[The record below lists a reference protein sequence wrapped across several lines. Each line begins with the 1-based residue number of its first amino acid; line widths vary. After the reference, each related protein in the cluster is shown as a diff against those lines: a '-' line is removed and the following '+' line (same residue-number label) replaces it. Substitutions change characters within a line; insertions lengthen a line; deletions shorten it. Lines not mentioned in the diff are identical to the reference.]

1 MSPWRSVGARL
12 SAGLVLVVALALAV
26 VYAIVVPALERNLV
40 AARLDQLERSVALL
54 RPQFP
59 QQDALV
65 QDFVT
70 SAENRAVAR
79 AVLYRPIGEMPTPL
93 GPFADSR
100 GVEGA
105 LPATPTAERA
115 AQTGTLQRGVV
126 TRERTTFAEVA
137 APIGTGIL
145 LLSAPIDETLAN
157 VRQVERRLLA
167 AGGLAL
173 LVALLLGY
181 VAATLFAR
189 RIRRL
194 ERAADRIAA
203 GQLDAPVR
211 VGGGDEVGQLGRAFE
226 RMRRRLAA
234 FEHARREFIA
244 NASHELRTPIFSL
257 GGFLELLGDDEL
269 DEHTRREFLAT
280 MQEQI
285 ERLTR
290 LASDLLD
297 LSRLDAGHLRL
308 ELEALDVTRLAEAL
322 RTEFAALALVE
333 ARSLDAHV
341 AGEPPE
347 AVGDELRVLQ
357 IGRVLVENA
366 FRHTPPGT
374 PVAIRVSG
382 ADSSVR
388 LTVEDAGPGI
398 AREHAAHV
406 FERFYR
412 VDGARASG
420 SGLGLAIAREL
431 AEAMGGR
438 IELSSEPGRTRFSLV
453 LPAAPPERGDGR
465 GEPAAFSRETARF

>member
-1 MSPWRSVGARL
+1 VSPFRSVGARL
-12 SAGLVLVVALALAV
+12 SAGLVLVVALALGV
-26 VYAIVVPALERNLV
+26 VYGVVVPALERNLT
-40 AARLDQLERSVALL
+40 AARLDQLERSVDLL

-59 QQDALV
+59 QQDVDL
-65 QDFVT
+65 QPFVT

-79 AVLYRPIGEMPTPL
+79 AVFYRPIGEMPTPL
-93 GPFADSR
+93 VPFADSR
-100 GVEGA
+100 GVDEG
-105 LPATPTAERA
+105 LDATPTAVRA
-115 AQTGTLQRGVV
+115 AQAGTLQRGVV
-126 TRERTTFAEVA
+126 TRDGTHYAEVA
-137 APIGTGIL
+137 APVAGGVL
-145 LLSAPIDETLAN
+145 LLSAPFDETLAN

-167 AGGLAL
+167 SGGLAL
-173 LVALLLGY
+173 LGALILGY

-203 GQLDAPVR
+203 GELEEPVR
-211 VGGGDEVGQLGRAFE
+211 VEGRDELGELATAFE

-257 GGFLELLGDDEL
+257 GGFLELLTDDDL
-269 DEHTRREFLAT
+269 DEETRREFLAT

-308 ELEALDVTRLAEAL
+308 EVEALDLPGVAEAL
-322 RTEFAALALVE
+322 RAEFAALALVE
-333 ARSLDAHV
+333 SRALEVQVD
-341 AGEPPE
+341 GEPPP
-347 AVGDELRVLQ
+347 ACGDELRVLQ
-357 IGRVLVENA
+357 VGRVLVENA
-366 FRHTPPGT
+366 IRHTPPGT
-374 PVAIRVSG
+374 PVTIGVAADGG
-382 ADSSVR
+382 AVR
-388 LTVEDAGPGI
+388 LSVADEGPGI
-398 AREHAAHV
+398 GREHAAHV

-438 IELSSEPGRTRFSLV
+438 IDLRSEPGQTVFSLV
-453 LPAAPPERGDGR
+453 LPPAGPIGGDGDSPR
-465 GEPAAFSRETARF
+465 RAFSREIAGR